1 MMGQVILVHPAVRK
15 GTHSGKDD
23 TQHLKL
29 KSGIP
34 VAHDLW
40 LPGQTAELPQES
52 CPDLALSFAFFA
64 PQKLA
69 QFTFRKVVLEM
80 GALLSEQ
87 TAFIKLS

>member
-1 MMGQVILVHPAVRK
+1 MMGQVILVHPAVRN

-40 LPGQTAELPQES
+40 LPGQTAKLPQES
-52 CPDLALSFAFFA
+52 CPDL
-64 PQKLA
+64 
-69 QFTFRKVVLEM
+69 
-80 GALLSEQ
+80 
-87 TAFIKLS
+87 